1 MITKPK
7 VEIKGRIAN
16 VRIPESIMD
25 EYTVKRICEEHDL
38 LTSNLAKIHINVVDA
53 RGYSMIYVEVDPD
66 YISKLKF

>member
-38 LTSNLAKIHINVVDA
+38 LTSDYEHIHIRLFRNN
-53 RGYSMIYVEVDPD
+53 REVMSIHSNPE
-66 YISKLKF
+66 YIKTIKF